1 MPRDKTVS
9 HARVLAAARDE
20 FLQYGY
26 EGASMR
32 RIGRSAGMTAA
43 GLYRHC
49 EDKAA
54 LFAELAQPAVDR
66 IEQWRQ
72 AQLARGAAA
81 TEAGDAALCQESEID
96 LMREIVYPHMEE
108 YRLLL
113 TSAEGTA
120 YGSFLSDLVEKNTEK
135 MLVLQPLLREKGHPA
150 REIDARE
157 LRLLLSAYTNAL
169 FEPVLQECGQEE
181 ALRYLDTVA
190 AFFLPGWRLLLGV

>member
-20 FLQYGY
+20 FLRYGF

-32 RIGRSAGMTAA
+32 RIGKSAGMTAA

-49 EDKAA
+49 DDKAA

-66 IEQWRQ
+66 IEKWQQ
-72 AQLARGAAA
+72 AHWARSAAA
-81 TEAGDAALCQESEID
+81 TEAGGDALRQGSAID

-120 YGSFLSDLVEKNTEK
+120 YAGFVSVLVEKNTEK
-135 MLVLQPLLREKGHPA
+135 LLALLPLLREKGRPA

-169 FEPVLQECGQEE
+169 FEPVLREYGQGE

>member
-32 RIGRSAGMTAA
+32 RIGKNAGMTAA
-43 GLYRHC
+43 GIYRHC
-49 EDKAA
+49 DDKAA
-54 LFAELAQPAVDR
+54 LFAELVQPAVDR
-66 IEQWRQ
+66 IEEWQR
-72 AQLARGAAA
+72 AHMARNTAVMDAGAAA
-81 TEAGDAALCQESEID
+81 FWQESEID
-96 LMREIVYPHMEE
+96 LMREIIYPHMEE

-120 YGSFLSDLVEKNTEK
+120 YEGFVSGLVERNTNE
-135 MLVLQPLLREKGHPA
+135 MLALLPLLRETGYPV

-169 FEPVLQECGQEE
+169 FEPVLHEYGQDE

-190 AFFLPGWRLLLGV
+190 AFFLPGWKQLLGF